1 MRGYGGQCS
10 WQLQG
15 PLAAGRLAGHGL
27 LRGHKPGV
35 PAGLHKA
42 WGRSWGE
49 CGRGATPHHVE
60 AEVAPPA
67 PSGSCVPSH
76 RSPRARKPWRHWDFR
91 TQGERRLH
99 NERPE
104 PRAAGARREA
114 RADGKPRTGVGAP
127 DGTQRALRRGREQGK
142 NRDARAGQCRGG
154 SHPLW
159 RLRREVIWEAR
170 GGARLARGPG
180 NVRTQCPLKHWRHS
194 AGTAAGG
201 RKAGPGDPPELDA
214 GVGAVLGSSST
225 TEKAFWRLMVSS
237 SW

>member
-1 MRGYGGQCS
+1 MRGCGGQCS

-15 PLAAGRLAGHGL
+15 PLAAGGLAGHGL

-76 RSPRARKPWRHWDFR
+76 RSPRAWKPWRHWDFR
-91 TQGERRLH
+91 TQGKRRLH

-104 PRAAGARREA
+104 PRAAGARRKA
-114 RADGKPRTGVGAP
+114 RADGNPRTAVGAP
-127 DGTQRALRRGREQGK
+127 AGTQRALRRGREQGR
-142 NRDARAGQCRGG
+142 NTDARAGQCRGG
-154 SHPLW
+154 SLPLW

-170 GGARLARGPG
+170 GERDWPGVLVTCGRSVHSSTGGTLLGQQQGAGRLAPG
-180 NVRTQCPLKHWRHS
+180 THLSWTQEWALCWGLVQPPRKRS
-194 AGTAAGG
+194 GG
-201 RKAGPGDPPELDA
+201 
-214 GVGAVLGSSST
+214 
-225 TEKAFWRLMVSS
+225 
-237 SW
+237 